1 MTQTTEF
8 TIGDY
13 SFFRRD
19 ELPIGDLLMQH
30 KDGEGTQI
38 SEAVLSQVLEKLFNE
53 VM

>member
-8 TIGDY
+8 TLGDY
-13 SFFRRD
+13 NFFRRD
-19 ELPIGDLLMQH
+19 DLPRGDLFMQH

-38 SEAVLSQVLEKLFNE
+38 SEWQINKALSSFFNE